1 MFKKSLLG
9 AVAALVL
16 ASGSAFAADQ
26 IKLYQVASGTLTLD
40 KSGLTAG
47 VDVGK
52 MFTVPV
58 AMYII
63 DHPRGLIVYDTGVSA
78 EAIGDGCNGY
88 FGKGLCDSVSPKQT
102 RDDIIDRQLQKFGY
116 KPEDVKYVI
125 LSHLHYDHAGNMS
138 LFPKATHIL
147 QKDELRFGWWPDKFY
162 SSAYILKDI
171 EKTRDFKFLELTGDY
186 DLFGDGS
193 VVILDTKGHT
203 VGHQSLK
210 VRLPKTGTVI
220 LTGDAIYTTENE
232 NGVPPGLTISMKDSF
247 ASTDRL
253 KRLRDAEA
261 GQLWFSHD
269 PAQYATHAHDKAFE

>member
-1 MFKKSLLG
+1 MIGKSIGGLIFAL
-9 AVAALVL
+9 ALAAHPVM
-16 ASGSAFAADQ
+16 AADQ

-47 VDVGK
+47 VDIGK
-52 MFTVPV
+52 MFTIPV

-63 DHPRGLIVYDTGVSA
+63 DHPRGLVVYDTGVSA
-78 EAIGDGCNGY
+78 EAIGDNCAGY
-88 FGKGLCDSVSPKQT
+88 LGKGLCDSVSPKET

-116 KPEDVKYVI
+116 KPDDVKYVI

-138 LFPKATHIL
+138 LFPKATHIV
-147 QKDELRFGWWPDKFY
+147 QRDELKFGWWPDKFY
-162 SSAYILKDI
+162 NGAYVLKDI
-171 EKTRDFKFLELTGDY
+171 EKTRDFKFLELTGDF
-186 DLFGDGS
+186 DVFGDGS
-193 VVILDTKGHT
+193 LVVLDTKGHT

-232 NGVPPGLTISMKDSF
+232 NGVAPGLTISLKDSF
-247 ASTDRL
+247 ASVDRL
-253 KRLRDAEA
+253 KRIRDAEN

-269 PAQYATHAHDKAFE
+269 PAQYATHAHDKAYE